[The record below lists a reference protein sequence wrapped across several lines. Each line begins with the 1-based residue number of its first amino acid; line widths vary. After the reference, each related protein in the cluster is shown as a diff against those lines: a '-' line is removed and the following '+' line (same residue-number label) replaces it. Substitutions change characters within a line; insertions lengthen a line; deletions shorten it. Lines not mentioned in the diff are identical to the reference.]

1 MDFPPAP
8 LHTLP
13 MQSQNKIFEDL
24 SRVASGALG
33 SFTGLKQELDG
44 LVRERLERI
53 LADMDLASR
62 EELEVA
68 RAMAAKAR
76 DEQETLLARVAELE
90 NRVAELESR
99 KESSPAKKLARKA
112 PNTKKST

>member
-1 MDFPPAP
+1 MDSQPLSPHTPA
-8 LHTLP
+8 

-33 SFTGLKQELDG
+33 SFTSLKQELDA
-44 LVRERLERI
+44 LVRDRLERI
-53 LADMDLASR
+53 LGEMDVASR

-76 DEQETLLARVAELE
+76 DEQEKLLARVAELE
-90 NRVAELESR
+90 SRVASLEST
-99 KESSPAKKLARKA
+99 KESSPAPKRTRKA
-112 PNTKKST
+112 PQAKKSG